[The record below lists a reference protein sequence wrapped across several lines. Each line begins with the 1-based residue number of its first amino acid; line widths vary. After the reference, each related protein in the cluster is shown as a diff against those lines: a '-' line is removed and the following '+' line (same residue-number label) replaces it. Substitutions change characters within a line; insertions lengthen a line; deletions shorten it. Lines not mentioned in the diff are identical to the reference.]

1 MVAMPSEWKW
11 VRADRKQRVD
21 AASGLIEE
29 LAVGSEAA
37 RAQAESQASR
47 SEIEGLLAGIEHL
60 DEAEVDRLL
69 AQYLG
74 GPR

>member
-37 RAQAESQASR
+37 RAQGR
-47 SEIEGLLAGIEHL
+47 NAGRHTWRGIKL
-60 DEAEVDRLL
+60 SAKID
-69 AQYLG
+69 
-74 GPR
+74 